1 MNLSQINTATLR
13 QILKLSEK
21 KELLLNEANK
31 IDVAIEGLCK
41 GHTKTTSSPVSKSP
55 SSPSQPKV
63 KKQKRSPKKMQRGMV
78 KENVLKAL
86 KEAGPIGMK
95 VNELSKK
102 LGIKSAN
109 LHVWFSNVGKKIQ
122 GIERIAPGHFRL
134 HHKQEEMQSS
144 IQLPQSTQE
153 LIGLKENA

>member
-1 MNLSQINTATLR
+1 MNWSQINTATLR

-21 KELLLNEANK
+21 KELFLKEISK
-31 IDVAIEGLCK
+31 IDATIENLFK
-41 GHTKTTSSPVSKSP
+41 SNTKTSSSPISKNLA
-55 SSPSQPKV
+55 SSVQPKE

-109 LHVWFSNVGKKIQ
+109 LHVWFSNVGKKIH

-134 HHKQEEMQSS
+134 HHKQEEKQPS

-153 LIGLKENA
+153 LINLKENA

>member
-1 MNLSQINTATLR
+1 MNLSQINTNTLR

-21 KELLLNEANK
+21 KELLFKEINK
-31 IDVAIEGLCK
+31 IETTIESLCK
-41 GHTKTTSSPVSKSP
+41 GNAKTTFTLTSKASSSSTQSKP
-55 SSPSQPKV
+55 
-63 KKQKRSPKKMQRGMV
+63 KKQKRSPKKAQRGMV
-78 KENVLKAL
+78 KESVLKAL
-86 KEAGPIGMK
+86 KEAGPLGIK

-102 LGIKSAN
+102 LGIKNAN

-134 HHKQEEMQSS
+134 HHKQEEKQPS

-153 LIGLKENA
+153 LIDLKENS